1 MGVCV
6 SSMPSTALVALQ
18 CARLASGSWAIAQR
32 RAGCEPRSLKRWPA
46 AKCTASSRRCSI
58 RDDLAQIQARG
69 PAICACFQRPHRC
82 LHQSNGDES
91 ALSVA
96 AKQLTKPYSLMP
108 IRPSSACAS
117 AIAAKDCST
126 LTANASQ
133 LCAWCRRRCS
143 SDLRQ
148 RIPAVALN
156 QAANCRAWSGN
167 GQAARAFRASSAA
180 TARSMASINLS
191 FGNGFVRKTEVPLFD
206 FESAKTSSYPV
217 MKIAGT
223 RKPRSVRRSCS
234 SSPLKPGIKTSSKT
248 QHRSASFGKWVSRCW
263 ADS

>member
-1 MGVCV
+1 VAACGQPLTWSSRSSAIRSSMGAKGPAEYHRTALGDVRTKWAKVINDILVTEHPRLLQRIAVTSAGSSNASARRRPMGVCV

-108 IRPSSACAS
+108 MRPSSACAS

-133 LCAWCRRRCS
+133 LCAWCRG
-143 SDLRQ
+143 DVRQ
-148 RIPAVALN
+148 I
-156 QAANCRAWSGN
+156 
-167 GQAARAFRASSAA
+167 
-180 TARSMASINLS
+180 
-191 FGNGFVRKTEVPLFD
+191 
-206 FESAKTSSYPV
+206 
-217 MKIAGT
+217 
-223 RKPRSVRRSCS
+223 
-234 SSPLKPGIKTSSKT
+234 
-248 QHRSASFGKWVSRCW
+248 
-263 ADS
+263 